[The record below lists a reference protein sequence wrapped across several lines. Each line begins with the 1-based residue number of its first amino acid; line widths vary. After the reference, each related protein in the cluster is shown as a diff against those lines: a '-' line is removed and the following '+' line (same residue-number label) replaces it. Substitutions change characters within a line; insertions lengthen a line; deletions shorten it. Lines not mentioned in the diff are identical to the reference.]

1 MPVMKLLLSVTVWKS
16 LIHLMDISTQL
27 RLGFNETVTAQT
39 NMLEEF
45 FLSIHKNAW
54 VVLSIVFSFQ
64 YFLKE

>member
-27 RLGFNETVTAQT
+27 RHGFNETVTVKHAGVK
-39 NMLEEF
+39 F